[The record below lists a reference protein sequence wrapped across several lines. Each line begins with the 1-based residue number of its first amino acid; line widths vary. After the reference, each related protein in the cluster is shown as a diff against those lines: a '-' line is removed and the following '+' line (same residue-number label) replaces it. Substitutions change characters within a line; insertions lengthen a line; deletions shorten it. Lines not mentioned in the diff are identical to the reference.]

1 MVTLLPVF
9 SVLLLSLII
18 ATALLLNKSEG
29 DDDDDEDE
37 NDCEQLILPT
47 AELAGDSAA
56 IVGGDRD

>member
-29 DDDDDEDE
+29 DDDDEDE